1 MARIVHLAN
10 MYSPVSGGL
19 RTAMQALGETYLAL
33 GHDFVI
39 IVPGKK
45 FTRTRTAYGMKYEFP
60 SYPIPLSGGYRIITR
75 TKQVKRLLL
84 KLQPEIVEI
93 SDRTTLLLLAR
104 WARRNSFRTALFAHE
119 RIDGVLN
126 AFLGKAFPSKWF
138 ADIWNQKS
146 AAWLDYVV
154 ATTEF
159 AAEEYDRIG
168 IQVKKVPLGVDLQ
181 RFNPEFQNQ
190 AIKQDLVS
198 RKNFAFAMT
207 RLSKEKDPEFLLDIA
222 RFIKTQNFDFH
233 IVVAGAGPLL
243 NPLRNVAAI
252 ERLPISFLGHI
263 GDRDYLSRL
272 LASADV
278 YLAPGP
284 IETFG
289 LAALES
295 LASGVPVVCRD
306 SGAIQ
311 EIIHLDSGIAL
322 PREPAAWLAAMNFF
336 ASAER
341 SQKALKARLRAEQF
355 SWHQTA
361 CKLLNLYQIE
371 SIRERA
377 A

>member
-1 MARIVHLAN
+1 
-10 MYSPVSGGL
+10 
-19 RTAMQALGETYLAL
+19 
-33 GHDFVI
+33 
-39 IVPGKK
+39 
-45 FTRTRTAYGMKYEFP
+45 
-60 SYPIPLSGGYRIITR
+60 
-75 TKQVKRLLL
+75 
-84 KLQPEIVEI
+84 
-93 SDRTTLLLLAR
+93 
-104 WARRNSFRTALFAHE
+104 
-119 RIDGVLN
+119 
-126 AFLGKAFPSKWF
+126 
-138 ADIWNQKS
+138 
-146 AAWLDYVV
+146 
-154 ATTEF
+154 
-159 AAEEYDRIG
+159 
-168 IQVKKVPLGVDLQ
+168 
-181 RFNPEFQNQ
+181 
-190 AIKQDLVS
+190 
-198 RKNFAFAMT
+198 
-207 RLSKEKDPEFLLDIA
+207 LDIA